1 MMAVGSEFVFFLS
14 FKSTFT
20 GFEVG
25 SGPFVA
31 HQGAVTVA
39 LSGMKVFTLI

>member
-1 MMAVGSEFVFFLS
+1 MMAVGSEFVVFFL
-14 FKSTFT
+14 KSTVA

-31 HQGAVTVA
+31 HDRAVTVA